1 MPHFY
6 ISDVIITKKQHIINR
21 KDFQMRIDKFTAEQT
36 GISRGDAKAL
46 IKRRQVIVN
55 GSPVTSGDVHIDPD
69 NDEIIISGKHINYR
83 EHLYIMLNKP
93 AGTVCAVKDEL
104 SPTVLQ
110 LIPEELRRKGLF
122 PAGRLDKDTEG
133 FVFITDDGALAHKML
148 SPRSHV
154 EKEYEVTLEKPAT
167 ETMKEL
173 FASGIT
179 IDGGEKCM
187 PAEMIFTEDSHIIR
201 LIICEGKYHQVKRMA
216 EAAGNKVT
224 FLKRVRIGGISL
236 DPNLPL
242 GECREIMHKEI
253 LNLYTKRG

>member
-6 ISDVIITKKQHIINR
+6 ISDVIIPKKQHIIKR

-36 GISRGDAKAL
+36 GISRADAKAL

-55 GSPVTSGDVHIDPD
+55 GSPVISGDVHIDPD
-69 NDEIIISGKHINYR
+69 NDEIVISGKHINYR

-93 AGTVCAVKDEL
+93 AGIVCAVKDEL

-154 EKEYEVTLEKPAT
+154 EKEYEVTLE
-167 ETMKEL
+167 
-173 FASGIT
+173 
-179 IDGGEKCM
+179 
-187 PAEMIFTEDSHIIR
+187 
-201 LIICEGKYHQVKRMA
+201 
-216 EAAGNKVT
+216 
-224 FLKRVRIGGISL
+224 
-236 DPNLPL
+236 
-242 GECREIMHKEI
+242 
-253 LNLYTKRG
+253 